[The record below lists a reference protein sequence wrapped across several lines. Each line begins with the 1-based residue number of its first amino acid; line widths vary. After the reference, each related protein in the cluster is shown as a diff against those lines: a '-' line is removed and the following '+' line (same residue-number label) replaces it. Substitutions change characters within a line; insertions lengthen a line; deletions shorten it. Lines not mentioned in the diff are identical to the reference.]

1 MKKTRKRAGPT
12 PFAKIL
18 RSLMTEKG
26 ITVRQAAEIA
36 GVGVSTV
43 DDWRGGALPE
53 DYSAVK
59 RLAGHLGVSLAFILT
74 GEEDHRGQN
83 KLPSVTEVFDDGGEL
98 YDGYAQITIKRLI
111 PRKKGQ
117 E

>member
-12 PFAKIL
+12 PFGKIL
-18 RSLMTEKG
+18 RSLMAEKN
-26 ITVRQAAEIA
+26 ITIRQAAEIA
-36 GVGVSTV
+36 GVGSSTI

-59 RLAGHLGVSLAFILT
+59 RLAGALGVSFAFLLT
-74 GEEDHRGQN
+74 GEEDKRSGSA
-83 KLPSVTEVFDDGGEL
+83 LPSVAEVFDDGGQL
-98 YDGYAQITIKRLI
+98 FDGYAKITIQRLL
-111 PRKKGQ
+111 PRKIK